1 MGNNQNRGSSEP
13 LLNSA
18 ALRSDLVTIGLEDFL
33 EQFEQLGV
41 TEQDIRRKSK
51 FENHKK
57 SPEFNVGILA
67 QKLTPCL
74 TRPSEARA
82 LLTGYLAQCKT
93 SVSKTAR
100 LSPQVTDL
108 IFHYVNMKEVMFLR
122 IVHVMESHFLDSD
135 KPNSV
140 RAFFS
145 TLRALSWKLG
155 DAEAHEH
162 ALMISLRFLN
172 TISSQQ
178 RPPYS
183 KIQLLGFESMCDSV
197 RLLPKGTM
205 LSDITIETLDQFHEN
220 YSEHR
225 ESSIRNLSYVLKNA
239 TKSCRPALES
249 GGDEIMEE
257 EPVRTP
263 PEVIMAS
270 GRWY

>member
-13 LLNSA
+13 VLNSDALA
-18 ALRSDLVTIGLEDFL
+18 ADLFMIGLEDYL
-33 EQFEQLGV
+33 EHFEKLGSAEEG
-41 TEQDIRRKSK
+41 TDIR
-51 FENHKK
+51 KK
-57 SPEFNVGILA
+57 SAILVG
-67 QKLTPCL
+67 KLSTYLQLPDKPRRFL
-74 TRPSEARA
+74 ND
-82 LLTGYLAQCKT
+82 YLAQCKT
-93 SVSKTAR
+93 SLSKTAK

-108 IFHYVNMKEVMFLR
+108 IFHYVNMKEFLFLR
-122 IVHVMESHFLDSD
+122 IVHVMQSHFLDSN
-135 KPNSV
+135 KPNNV

-155 DAEAHEH
+155 DAEAHEY

-178 RPPYS
+178 RPPFS

-205 LSDITIETLDQFHEN
+205 LSNMTIETLDQFHEN

-239 TKSCRPALES
+239 TKACRPALES
-249 GGDEIMEE
+249 GGDEIMEDAE
-257 EPVRTP
+257 EEEAVRTP
-263 PEVIMAS
+263 PEVIMCS